1 MIFVCKDTYNLPCA
15 KSHCFF
21 PSPASNHFSLQHPQS
36 VRVLILSSF
45 TDPFMFCGWDGREPV
60 EFPMSNY
67 RVKIII
73 TELVTLGHGHGRR
86 GGVLLL

>member
-1 MIFVCKDTYNLPCA
+1 
-15 KSHCFF
+15 
-21 PSPASNHFSLQHPQS
+21 
-36 VRVLILSSF
+36 
-45 TDPFMFCGWDGREPV
+45 MFCGWDGREPV

-86 GGVLLL
+86 GGVLLLKVCMYQHRWKISFSMGATSLRIE